1 MDVAS
6 WLRNTILRLLW
17 TGLSFVF
24 GLISPKQLHAQALG
38 CFVIEVA
45 VEQPSAL
52 REQGQQDFAKK
63 NEPGPS
69 VHSRE
74 KGREKGKTF
83 KHAAPAIT
91 SLDDPAA
98 TRVKAFVSGQS
109 MADYCGETKIVEG
122 DKSGQYRRP

>member
-1 MDVAS
+1 M
-6 WLRNTILRLLW
+6 
-17 TGLSFVF
+17 FE
-24 GLISPKQLHAQALG
+24 LISPNQLHAQALG
-38 CFVIEVA
+38 CFIIEVA

-52 REQGQQDFAKK
+52 REQGQQDFAEK
-63 NEPGPS
+63 EPGPS

-122 DKSGQYRRP
+122 DELGQYRRP